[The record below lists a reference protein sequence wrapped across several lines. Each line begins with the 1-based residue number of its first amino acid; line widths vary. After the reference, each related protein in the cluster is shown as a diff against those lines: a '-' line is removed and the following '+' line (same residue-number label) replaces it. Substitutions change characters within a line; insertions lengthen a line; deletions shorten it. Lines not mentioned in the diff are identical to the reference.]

1 MKIGTLNTNGFM
13 DSATKRSLILK
24 LFGEE
29 NLDIICLQETHFHCN
44 DNLND
49 YFKDFKG
56 QYFVTSV
63 EKGRKEGVGILFQAN
78 LDVSVIEIVK
88 DKERRTLS

>member
-1 MKIGTLNTNGFM
+1 M
-13 DSATKRSLILK
+13 
-24 LFGEE
+24 
-29 NLDIICLQETHFHCN
+29 C
-44 DNLND
+44 D

-88 DKERRTLS
+88 DKERRTLSLLCQFHEKHFVNIVCLYAPNNPLTRGEYLVNCNQ